1 MSSELNFKR
10 QLRNNKRKRKIKNNL
25 ILFVL
30 SLIIIT
36 VFILCVKGIFTNFKN
51 NSKEPTQF
59 IFNGYVYPEPPPKN
73 DDMMKDLKRGDGVKT
88 AYLTFDDGPNE
99 TVTVRV
105 LDILR
110 KYNIKATFFMVGTL
124 IEKNSHV
131 ARRIYDEGHLL
142 ANHSYSHNYSE
153 LYADKDGF
161 MNQVNKTQELING
174 IVKRDDY
181 PKIFRFP
188 GGGFDTGKY
197 GPQKQEY
204 KLLLNENKFRYCDW
218 NSMTGDAETS
228 TPTYEQIMKTIKSTT
243 RGQEDSVIL
252 LHDALAKK
260 ITPETLAEVIEY
272 LISQGYVFDTID
284 NI

>member
-1 MSSELNFKR
+1 MSSELEFR
-10 QLRNNKRKRKIKNNL
+10 RRIRNNKRKRNIRNTL
-25 ILFVL
+25 IIFLF

-36 VFILCVKGIFTNFKN
+36 VFALCVKSIFTNFEN
-51 NSKEPTQF
+51 NSNEQTQF
-59 IFNGYVYPEPPPKN
+59 IFNGYVYPEPPPKS
-73 DDMMKDLKRGDGVKT
+73 DDMLKDLKKGDGIKT

-99 TVTVRV
+99 TVTPQV

-110 KYNIKATFFMVGTL
+110 RYNIKATFFTVGTL

-142 ANHSYSHNYSE
+142 ANHSYSHNYNE
-153 LYADKDGF
+153 LYADSNSF
-161 MNQVNKTQELING
+161 MSQINKTQDLING

-188 GGGFDTGKY
+188 GGGFDSGKY
-197 GPQKQEY
+197 GALKQEY
-204 KLLLNENKFRYCDW
+204 KSILNENKFRYCDW
-218 NSMTGDAETS
+218 NSMTGDAES
-228 TPTYEQIMKTIKSTT
+228 SNPTKSAIMQTIKSTT
-243 RGQEDSVIL
+243 KGQEDSVIL

-260 ITPETLAEVIEY
+260 ITAETLAEVIEY
-272 LISQGYVFDTID
+272 LLSQGYVFDTLD